1 MPPAIGQEPGW
12 WPSWELFGDSLVL
25 AVLLGAVLPLVGG
38 LLVLRQQLFVAA
50 SIGQSANLGIA
61 LALQCGL
68 GVPHALSA
76 GEGDVAVRAA
86 GLLAAIVTTVV
97 CLRALST
104 RSTTLEA
111 RNAWMFLF
119 GGSASMV
126 LLAQAPHGM
135 QELQRLLLS
144 SLLFAS
150 PFDGAL
156 VGACLA
162 VGLLVLRWQP
172 RRLLLWA
179 MDPRSAAAYGTSV
192 LACDLLVGAYA
203 GFVIGYAVYATGL
216 LFTFGMTVLP
226 VLCAREVAGSLRA
239 GARLALLFGSTAPVA
254 GLLCAHRFDLP
265 PGQATVALLGALAL
279 LLRLLSAWRCHR
291 RA

>member
-1 MPPAIGQEPGW
+1 MPKGKNVMKIVW
-12 WPSWELFGDSLVL
+12 RLVL
-25 AVLLGAVLPLVGG
+25 GACVFP
-38 LLVLRQQLFVAA
+38 FVA
-50 SIGQSANLGIA
+50 SANLLSNA
-61 LALQCGL
+61 SFE
-68 GVPHALSA
+68 VP
-76 GEGDVAVRAA
+76 AA
-86 GLLAAIVTTVV
+86 TTD
-97 CLRALST
+97 
-104 RSTTLEA
+104 
-111 RNAWMFLF
+111 F
-119 GGSASMV
+119 G
-126 LLAQAPHGM
+126 
-135 QELQRLLLS
+135 S
-144 SLLFAS
+144 S
-150 PFDGAL
+150 G
-156 VGACLA
+156 
-162 VGLLVLRWQP
+162 WT
-172 RRLLLWA
+172 
-179 MDPRSAAAYGTSV
+179 AYGTSV